1 MGVSCI
7 TKESLSKIRPQ
18 LYSPLFLFCIK
29 SCTEVSLFSV
39 WFVFLKMLKS
49 SNDTCSF
56 MLFVSL
62 TPYQLPFRWRTEYP
76 SSDIRHTHSLICVTR
91 RLCTLRG
98 SLEAACTTKRISSEW
113 KENESSKNKFLSFFM
128 HILCGE
134 VANVVRCVRLKF
146 FI

>member
-62 TPYQLPFRWRTEYP
+62 TPYQLPFR
-76 SSDIRHTHSLICVTR
+76 
-91 RLCTLRG
+91 
-98 SLEAACTTKRISSEW
+98 
-113 KENESSKNKFLSFFM
+113 
-128 HILCGE
+128 
-134 VANVVRCVRLKF
+134 
-146 FI
+146 